1 MKVVLF
7 GGAGGVGSS
16 VAFNLLIGP
25 TEHEIVLVDPRA
37 ATSESHAMDL
47 EQVLGLGGVGT
58 VRVGAETDVTDA
70 DLVVVT
76 CSAPLRPNA
85 SRLEFLE
92 ENAPLVGGVADTI
105 ASQPSWGGVVLMVTN
120 PLDPLVML
128 CQERSGLDRGRVLGY
143 SLNDSLR
150 LRSAISRALGCAPAS
165 VDAWVLGEHGDASV
179 PLFSCVRVAGE
190 PVVLDARAREEATSF
205 LRGWYRRHV
214 ALDPTR
220 SSTWTSGRG
229 IARMIAAITQDERV
243 LLPAAVVLEGEYGLH
258 EVSLGVPA
266 VIGAAGAQR
275 VEEWDLADE
284 ERDGMEHA
292 AHSVRAAAAAIA
304 GG

>member
-16 VAFNLLIGP
+16 IAFNLVTGP
-25 TEHEIVLVDPRA
+25 IEHEIVLVDPRA

-58 VRVGAETDVTDA
+58 VRVGAETDVADA
-70 DLVVVT
+70 DILVVT

-105 ASQPSWGGVVLMVTN
+105 ASQPSWDGVVLVVTN

-143 SLNDSLR
+143 SFNDSLR
-150 LRSAISRALGCAPAS
+150 LRSAISRALGCPPGS

-190 PVVLDARAREEATSF
+190 PVVLDPAAREQAVAF
-205 LRGWYRRHV
+205 LRGWYGRHV
-214 ALDPTR
+214 ALDPSR

-229 IARMIAAITQDERV
+229 IARMIAAIVQDEQV
-243 LLPAAVVLEGEYGLH
+243 VLPASVMLEGEYGLYG
-258 EVSLGVPA
+258 VSLGVPA
-266 VIGAAGAQR
+266 VIGSGGVAR
-275 VEEWDLADE
+275 VEEWELAED

-292 AHSVRAAAAAIA
+292 ADCVRAAAAALA